1 MFRSYV
7 QAFGA
12 ASYGRCAILTIAF
25 CAGLTIFLT
34 LSPDVAEARCKTFE
48 ASHNGTDMFYDDGTE
63 GTVKNKL
70 LWYVEQWQRENNVKR
85 VRIGRIRIRCGDW
98 FVKYLLPH
106 RNCKAKAR
114 VCY

>member
-1 MFRSYV
+1 MHKILLLSA
-7 QAFGA
+7 AFM
-12 ASYGRCAILTIAF
+12 
-25 CAGLTIFLT
+25 AGFLVFAMA
-34 LSPDVAEARCKTFE
+34 SPDRAEARCKTFN
-48 ASHNGTDMFYDDGTE
+48 ASHNGTDMFYDSGTE

-70 LWYVEQWQRENNVKR
+70 LWYVEQWQNEKGVKR
-85 VRIGRIRIRCGDW
+85 VRIGRVRIKCGEW